1 MLPEPSITFTV
12 PSLHDGIPIDCRVY
26 HPGSLKASPNSPPW
40 RKHAAIFAHPYG
52 PLGGSYDDGV
62 VDIAAST
69 LLRMGFL
76 VATFNFR
83 GSHGSAGKTSW
94 TSKAE
99 RADYMS
105 VVGFLAHYV
114 HFLDPFR
121 RITLRRTE
129 SAPREDEF
137 EIDGESPA
145 KIQIHPPTPN
155 PGEEL
160 PVMLLGGYSYG
171 SMVTTQLPYLQ
182 TILAAFEAPTCGSP
196 AAEIR
201 LRAEHLA
208 DMQNTLLASARA
220 AAVDRQ
226 APPSP
231 RKSLNLRVG
240 GDESNRK
247 SHESHRPFS
256 IDLEDKI
263 RHGIE
268 ELMARTKKGQK
279 PASRG
284 NGAVVDHLHPVPNL
298 TVYRPAYLLVS
309 PLQGVV
315 RNLTTMSLPTPL
327 SNIAKKLW
335 NQLPA
340 RNKSPSQAENIQ
352 PPQPLS
358 VEAEA
363 KLVQNPTL
371 AIYGDRDNFVSARKL
386 RQWTSRLEGIP
397 DSQFRAHEVS
407 TATHFWQGKLGHT
420 LRDAIQ
426 AYAQFLLQNTDIIK

>member
-12 PSLHDGIPIDCRVY
+12 PSIHDGIPIDCRVY
-26 HPGSLKASPNSPPW
+26 HPESLKASPNAPPW
-40 RKHAAIFAHPYG
+40 RKHAAVFAHPYG
-52 PLGGSYDDGV
+52 PFGGSYDDLV
-62 VDIAAST
+62 VNIAAEA

-83 GSHGSAGKTSW
+83 GSHGSAGRTSW

-114 HFLDPFR
+114 HFLDPSR

-137 EIDGESPA
+137 ELDGESPA

-155 PGEEL
+155 LAEEL

-171 SMVTTQLPYLQ
+171 SMVTTQLPYLG
-182 TILAAFEAPTCGSP
+182 TILAGFEAPVCGSP

-208 DMQNTLLASARA
+208 DMQNTALASARA
-220 AAVDRQ
+220 AAIDRQ

-256 IDLEDKI
+256 ADLEEKI

-268 ELMARTKKGQK
+268 ELMAKTKKGQK

-284 NGAVVDHLHPVPNL
+284 NGAVVDHLHAVPNL

-315 RNLTTMSLPTPL
+315 RNLTTMSFPTPL
-327 SNIAKKLW
+327 SSMAKKLW

-340 RNKSPSQAENIQ
+340 RNKASSGGDAIQTVQPVSAET
-352 PPQPLS
+352 
-358 VEAEA
+358 ET

-386 RQWTSRLEGIP
+386 RQWASRLEAIT

-407 TATHFWQGKLGHT
+407 TASHFWQGKFGRT

-426 AYAQFLLQNTDIIK
+426 AYAQFLLGDTGIR

>member
-26 HPGSLKASPNSPPW
+26 HPESLKPSPNSPAW
-40 RKHAAIFAHPYG
+40 KKHAAIFAHPYG
-52 PLGGSYDDGV
+52 PLGGSYDDAV
-62 VDIAAST
+62 VDIAAAT
-69 LLRMGFL
+69 LLRIGFL

-83 GSHGSAGKTSW
+83 GSHGSAGRTSW

-121 RITLRRTE
+121 RITLRRTDT
-129 SAPREDEF
+129 AVREDEV
-137 EIDGESPA
+137 EIDDESPA
-145 KIQIHPPTPN
+145 KIRIHPPTPN
-155 PGEEL
+155 PAEEI

-171 SMVTTQLPYLQ
+171 SMVTTQLPFLE
-182 TILAAFEAPTCGSP
+182 TILAGFEAPVCGSP

-208 DMQNTLLASARA
+208 DMQNTVLASARA

-226 APPSP
+226 RPTSP

-240 GDESNRK
+240 GDESTRK
-247 SHESHRPFS
+247 SHDSHRPLS
-256 IDLEDKI
+256 VDLEERI

-268 ELMARTKKGQK
+268 ELMAKTKKGQK
-279 PASRG
+279 RAPKG
-284 NGAVVDHLHPVPNL
+284 QPGEVVDHLHPVPNR

-327 SNIAKKLW
+327 SNMAKKLW

-340 RNKSPSQAENIQ
+340 RTKTATQADDVHSTQ
-352 PPQPLS
+352 PVS
-358 VEAEA
+358 AEAET

-371 AIYGDRDNFVSARKL
+371 AIYGDRDNFVSAKKL
-386 RQWTSRLEGIP
+386 RQWASRLETIT

-407 TATHFWQGKLGHT
+407 SATHFWQGKNGRT

-426 AYAQFLLQNTDIIK
+426 AYAGFLLGDTGIR